1 MRSTIKGMRG
11 MLAATV
17 VALCAVAAWTPFAAA
32 AYPKGDVQYAEK
44 TMKASFAK
52 WAKTHMAG
60 TTVGKVTCVL
70 PTSGTVIHCTV
81 HVGTPAKYHESIVF
95 QVRGTLHETGTLS
108 WVATSHSCT
117 DTRTGKPFKC

>member
-1 MRSTIKGMRG
+1 MRRLPAT
-11 MLAATV
+11 LAAA
-17 VALCAVAAWTPFAAA
+17 ALCALAGPASLLA
-32 AYPKGDVQYAEK
+32 AYPKAQVQYAEK

-70 PTSGTVIHCTV
+70 PTSGTVLHCTI
-81 HVGTPAKYHESIVF
+81 HVGTPTRYHENIVF
-95 QVRGTLHETGTLS
+95 KVKGTLHDSGTLS

>member
-1 MRSTIKGMRG
+1 MGMRG
-11 MLAATV
+11 RLAVAV
-17 VALCAVAAWTPFAAA
+17 VVGLCAVAGSAQLATA

-44 TMKASFAK
+44 TMKASFTK

-70 PTSGTVIHCTV
+70 PTSGTVIRCTI
-81 HVGTPAKYHESIVF
+81 HVGTPTRYHENILF
-95 QVRGTLHETGTLS
+95 QVKGTLHETGTMS
-108 WVATSHSCT
+108 WVATSHTCT